1 MHKSI
6 IILIQYLIITLV
18 IILILIPIIF
28 LILLY
33 LILCLFLYVYWTL
46 QELAQYTDPRDCI
59 ASKDLSECFKDI
71 LDRHGISHRVE
82 EIAILVNHF
91 EKDSGTDRDIEARDV
106 LEYCKVEMDR
116 QVWMQASKHVRSTV
130 QKAYISGLDVEQ
142 ELVEKDRDGD
152 HFITSQDFAL
162 FLKEMSKHKKL
173 SQSDIDAAVG
183 HFSRDHGPG
192 SGSSIQGTCVSLKE
206 VVAYIGKQYVGN
218 VVARIR
224 QCITVHESSGVVSG
238 SGKGSGKGTDSGTDP
253 RPPSEILHILKGHN
267 MDTNT
272 KRRPDQMTLEG
283 VEFALGSM
291 GVFTDLSHEQVRR
304 TVRTIDT
311 VNIGLVTYA
320 RFFQYFEIPPPHDMP
335 VTAAPSSS
343 SSKSRG
349 ALGAE
354 ELLRSLLTQVYVLS
368 LVPFLV
374 CVSVCL
380 SLQLHVS
387 AFSLPD

>member
-1 MHKSI
+1 M
-6 IILIQYLIITLV
+6 
-18 IILILIPIIF
+18 
-28 LILLY
+28 
-33 LILCLFLYVYWTL
+33 
-46 QELAQYTDPRDCI
+46 
-59 ASKDLSECFKDI
+59 
-71 LDRHGISHRVE
+71 SHRVE

-116 QVWMQASKHVRSTV
+116 QVWMQASKNVRSTV
-130 QKAYISGLDVEQ
+130 QKAYILGLDVEQ

-152 HFITSQDFAL
+152 HFITSQDFSL
-162 FLKEMSKHKKL
+162 FLKDMSKHKKL
-173 SQSDIDAAVG
+173 SQPDIDAAVG
-183 HFSRDHGPG
+183 HFSRNHGPG
-192 SGSSIQGTCVSLKE
+192 SGSSIPGMCVSLKE
-206 VVAYIGKQYVGN
+206 VVAYVGKQYVGN

-224 QCITVHESSGVVSG
+224 QCITVHESSAVVS
-238 SGKGSGKGTDSGTDP
+238 GSGKGTDSGADP

-304 TVRTIDT
+304 TVRTMDAEK
-311 VNIGLVTYA
+311 IGLVTYA

-335 VTAAPSSS
+335 VTAPSSSS

-354 ELLRSLLTQVYVLS
+354 ELLRSLLTQVRVFS
-368 LVPFLV
+368 LVLFLV
-374 CVSVCL
+374 CACVCVCL
-380 SLQLHVS
+380 P
-387 AFSLPD
+387 AFLCSCVLPFPPV

>member
-1 MHKSI
+1 
-6 IILIQYLIITLV
+6 
-18 IILILIPIIF
+18 
-28 LILLY
+28 
-33 LILCLFLYVYWTL
+33 
-46 QELAQYTDPRDCI
+46 
-59 ASKDLSECFKDI
+59 
-71 LDRHGISHRVE
+71 VE

-91 EKDSGTDRDIEARDV
+91 EKDSGTDRDIDARDV

-152 HFITSQDFAL
+152 HFITSQDFTL
-162 FLKEMSKHKKL
+162 FLKDMSKHKKL
-173 SQSDIDAAVG
+173 SQSDIDAAVS
-183 HFSRDHGPG
+183 HFSRNHGPG
-192 SGSSIQGTCVSLKE
+192 SGSSIQGVCVSLKE

-224 QCITVHESSGVVSG
+224 QCITVHESSGVVS
-238 SGKGSGKGTDSGTDP
+238 GSGKGTDSGTDP

-304 TVRTIDT
+304 TIRTMDAEK
-311 VNIGLVTYA
+311 IGLVTYA

-335 VTAAPSSS
+335 VTAPSSSS

-354 ELLRSLLTQVYVLS
+354 ELLRSLLTQVRVLFLVLS
-368 LVPFLV
+368 FVLILV
-374 CVSVCL
+374 CVCVC
-380 SLQLHVS
+380 VS
-387 AFSLPD
+387 AYLCTCVLMRIRLPEHFCPL